1 MELLAMTT
9 FLKSLAVRPLH
20 VCVAILVAT
29 PAVWADTTNISDQ
42 PLATLPNVSAA
53 PNLLFIL
60 DSSGSMA
67 SAYMPDDMSRTGA
80 YGFYSSQCNGVAYDP
95 SHTYTPPVDY
105 TGTPFTPP
113 TYPTAYVDGYK
124 ISSGSVDLS
133 TSGSQNYYYTYSG
146 SQPKMGWTYPIS
158 GKYPDGSDHSS
169 ATVDKST
176 TFYQECNT
184 SKAATGYSAPVGG
197 TAFNPSS
204 ATNPGYGVFTP
215 VNVSD
220 LTASQKQNYVNWYSY
235 YRTRILMMRTAMGQ
249 GINPLSSSYNV
260 GFTIISNKSAAP
272 SSTFLDVKSFDASSG
287 ATSQKS
293 RFYSDLYAAQ
303 PNNATPLRGAIAKAG
318 QYYANKASG
327 QTYDPMQYACQRNYA
342 LLSTDGYWNTGV
354 ESTTAPKYGPYQMDN
369 STNIDNQDAAEIA
382 PMKDSSF
389 VTTTTQTTFTSNAN
403 AATKTVT
410 TTQTATVNWTRNA
423 LTTSSTLTSGKGY
436 KIKTSQPQVYSKS
449 STITQTCT
457 QQQTA
462 TASYIETKVAVD
474 GTTTSDTNGSVV
486 YTGWV
491 DSGTASCTPSLSSV
505 SQPSGGSWSAQG
517 ASSSYS
523 GSSLYTSAAISSGYL
538 SSAYTGS
545 TFYFDPASGTAV
557 ASSPSV
563 TSTSDSTPS
572 LSGSYT
578 AGTPNVS
585 TVTTGDSLN
594 TLADVAE
601 YYYKTDLRN
610 TSFGNCTSGSTSR
623 DVCQDDVPT
632 DASSGDTE
640 TIQHMNTF
648 TLGLGVNGTVPY
660 DSTVTPTSGTRMNW
674 PRPTESTNGGDA
686 TNVDDLWHAALNGR
700 GHYYSVGSA
709 SELSSAIAAVV
720 AKIQAVN
727 GSGSAGAT
735 SSLQL
740 VAGGNQVFKA
750 SYTTVEW
757 TGDVQAY
764 PLAAATAA
772 IGATADWS
780 AQSLLDSLSLSSRKV
795 YFNRGGSLG
804 DFKYGNLSTAQKAYF
819 DNFCSMS
826 VVATQCTALAARAA
840 DGTTL
845 PNLSTANNGSNLVDY
860 LTGTRTYERS
870 GVAVSGGSTTMPLYR
885 VRTHL
890 LGDIVNGAPVY
901 VGKPPFSYVDA
912 GYSDFVTA
920 QASRAP
926 VVYAA
931 ANDGMLHAFSAA
943 TTGSTGGTELW
954 AFVPS
959 AVMPNLYK
967 LANTGYDSNHKYFVD
982 GAPVMGD
989 VYIGGHWKTIL
1000 VGGFN
1005 DGGRGYYALDIT
1017 DPNNPALL
1025 WEFSDSNLGLSYGNP
1040 VITKR
1045 KSDGSWVVAF
1055 GSGYNNTSGDGNG
1068 HLFVVDAA
1076 TGTKLLDVCTDANS
1090 AGTVTGGCPT
1100 PVGSTGTPSGLA
1112 KINAWVES
1120 NSTDNTA
1127 LRFYGGD
1134 LLGNVWR
1141 FDIDNQVAPNKAAL
1155 LLATLKDASGTAQP
1169 ITTKPLLSSVGPTHR
1184 PVVVVATGAYLS
1196 QPDTLTTTQ
1205 QSIYAVADNLTGTG
1219 WGDPRGGANS
1229 AAFVVQSFTAG
1240 TGSGTP
1246 TESIS
1251 SNTVDFSLSTTGG
1264 WYVDLPHSGERVF
1277 SNPTLELNTLA
1288 VSTGIPSSD
1297 ACTSG
1302 GSSWLYYLN
1311 VANGNAVT
1319 TNPVGVQYSSEALIV
1334 GMNWVKDT
1342 SGNVHILVQDSKGG
1356 IAPVNPPVNQGTS
1369 LNATHRTS
1377 WRELTN

>member
-1 MELLAMTT
+1 MTT
-9 FLKSLAVRPLH
+9 FLKSLAVRPLP
-20 VCVAILVAT
+20 VCVAFLIAA

-67 SAYMPDDMSRTGA
+67 SAYMPDDMNRTAA
-80 YGFYSSQCNGVAYDP
+80 YGFYSAQCNGVAYDP

-105 TGTPFTPP
+105 AGTAYIPP
-113 TYPTAYVDGYK
+113 TYPTAYTDGYNT
-124 ISSGSVDLS
+124 SSGSVDLS
-133 TSGSQNYYYTYSG
+133 AAYYYTYSG
-146 SQPKMGWTYPIS
+146 TQPKMGWTYPIS
-158 GKYPDGSDHSS
+158 GKYPDGTSHTS

-184 SKAATGYSAPVGG
+184 SKSATGYAAPVGG
-197 TAFNPSS
+197 TAFNSGSS
-204 ATNPGYGVFTP
+204 TNPGYGVFTP

-220 LTASQKQNYVNWYSY
+220 LTAAQKQNYVNWYSY

-260 GFTIISNKSAAP
+260 GFTTISDTSATP
-272 SSTFLDVKSFDASSG
+272 SSTFLDVKSFDTSG
-287 ATSQKS
+287 GTTSQKYK
-293 RFYSDLYAAQ
+293 FYSDLYAAQ
-303 PNNATPLRGAIAKAG
+303 PNNATPLRAAIAKAG
-318 QYYANKASG
+318 QYYADKASG

-354 ESTTAPKYGPYQMDN
+354 ESTTAPKYGPYMVNN
-369 STNIDNQDAAEIA
+369 STSVGNQDAAEIA
-382 PMKDSSF
+382 PMKDNSF
-389 VTTTTQTTFTSNAN
+389 VTTTTQTTYTSNAN
-403 AATKTVT
+403 AATRTAT
-410 TTQTATVNWTRNA
+410 TTQTTTTTWVRNA
-423 LTTSSTLTSGKGY
+423 LTTSSSNTAGKGY
-436 KIKTSQPQVYSKS
+436 KVTSSQPQKYSK
-449 STITQTCT
+449 TATVTQTCT

-462 TASYIETKVAVD
+462 TASYVKTNVDVD
-474 GTTTSDTNGSVV
+474 GTTTSNTTSSVG
-486 YTGWV
+486 YTSWV
-491 DSGTASCTPSLSSV
+491 NSGTASCTPSSTTAT
-505 SQPSGGSWSAQG
+505 QPSGGSWSNQG
-517 ASSSYS
+517 SATNYNGSHFYSSS
-523 GSSLYTSAAISSGYL
+523 AVSSGYL
-538 SSAYTGS
+538 SSSYTGS
-545 TFYFDPASGTAV
+545 TFYYDPTSGTASV
-557 ASSPSV
+557 GTTTV
-563 TSTSDSTPS
+563 TSTSNSDPVVSGTYTAATPS
-572 LSGSYT
+572 SS
-578 AGTPNVS
+578 S
-585 TVTTGDSLN
+585 VTTGAASN

-610 TSFGNCTSGSTSR
+610 KAAFDNCISGSTAR

-640 TIQHMNTF
+640 KIQHMNTF
-648 TLGLGVNGTVPY
+648 TLGLGVNGTLPY
-660 DSTVTPTSGTRMNW
+660 DSTVTPTSGTTMDW
-674 PRPTESTNGGDA
+674 PTPANTSNGGDA

-700 GHYYSVGSA
+700 GHYYSVASA

-727 GSGSAGAT
+727 GSGAAGAT

-740 VAGGNQVFKA
+740 VSGGNQVFKA

-764 PLAAATAA
+764 ALTAATAA
-772 IGATADWS
+772 VASTPDWS
-780 AQSLLDSLSLSSRKV
+780 AQALLDSLSLSSRKV
-795 YFNRGGSLG
+795 YFNQGGTLG
-804 DFKYGNLSTAQKAYF
+804 VFKYSNLSTAQKAYF

-826 VVATQCTALAARAA
+826 VVASQCTALAALAA

-845 PNLSTANNGSNLVDY
+845 PNLTTANNGSNLVDY
-860 LTGTRTYERS
+860 LAGTRTYERS
-870 GVAVSGGSTTMPLYR
+870 GVAVTGGSTTMPLYR
-885 VRTHL
+885 TRTHL
-890 LGDIVNGAPVY
+890 LGDIVDGAPVY

-926 VVYAA
+926 VVYTA

-943 TTGSTGGTELW
+943 SGSTGGTELW

-967 LANTGYDSNHKYFVD
+967 LASTGYSSNHQYFVD

-1017 DPNNPALL
+1017 DPSNPALL

-1045 KSDGSWVVAF
+1045 KLDGSWVVVF

-1068 HLFVVDAA
+1068 HLFVIDAA
-1076 TGTKLLDVCTDANS
+1076 SGSKLLDICTDGSS
-1090 AGTVTGGCPT
+1090 AGTLTGGCSN
-1100 PVGSTGTPSGLA
+1100 PVGSVATPSGLA

-1141 FDIDNQVAPNKAAL
+1141 FDIDNQVAPNQAAL
-1155 LLATLKDASGTAQP
+1155 LLATLKDASPTPQPQP
-1169 ITTKPLLSSVGPTHR
+1169 ITTKPLLSAVGSTSR
-1184 PVVVVATGAYLS
+1184 PVVVVATGSYLS

-1205 QSIYAVADNLTGTG
+1205 QSIYAIADNLTTTG
-1219 WGDPRGGANS
+1219 WGDPRNGANS
-1229 AAFVVQSFTAG
+1229 ADFVVQTFTAS

-1251 SNTVDFSLSTTGG
+1251 SNTVNFSLSTVGG

-1288 VSTGIPSSD
+1288 VSTGIPNSD

-1302 GSSWLYYLN
+1302 GSSWLYFLN

-1356 IAPVNPPVNQGTS
+1356 LAPVNPPVNQGS
-1369 LNATHRTS
+1369 SPNSTHRTS